1 MKLLSRYIV
10 AQTARP
16 MAATILVAL
25 LALLAERALR
35 VVDMVIG
42 WRGSLFAIFEMLS
55 YLVPHYMGLAL
66 PAALFLGIFLSTARM
81 AREGELDAMQ
91 AGGAGLW
98 QYTRPLFAAAL
109 LLAAV
114 HLLLVGYLQPFS
126 RYAYRAAVF
135 AVTNVS
141 FQTLLEPGVFTTLGR
156 TTYHVRTLD
165 PAKERFAVLFLYSEL
180 DSGDAI
186 VLTARRG
193 RIELESAARPLLLR
207 LEDGV
212 QQIVPGELSIR
223 AVDRLPQS
231 LTLRFGTFTTDLRGA
246 EPVGFRPR
254 GEDERELTLD
264 ELWRLRKAPPPNIE
278 AHEIVAELDGRLAR
292 SLSIPVL
299 PFLAVPLALGRR
311 RGRRS
316 YGFVVGVLALVGYHQ
331 VLQTGESLADNAV
344 LATAAGIWAPT
355 AVFTLASLVL
365 FLRRAT
371 VVPDPARGALL
382 DRFAEAIQDRLE
394 RLLRAERSGG

>member
-1 MKLLSRYIV
+1 MTTLSRYIV

-66 PAALFLGIFLSTARM
+66 PAAFFLGTFLATARM

-98 QYTRPLFAAAL
+98 RYTRPLVGAAVLLAL
-109 LLAAV
+109 L
-114 HLLLVGYLQPFS
+114 HLLLVGYIQPYS

-141 FQTLLEPGVFTTLGR
+141 FQTLLEPGVFTTLGH

-165 PAKERFAVLFLYSEL
+165 PAKERFEDLFLYSEL
-180 DSGDAI
+180 DSGDL
-186 VLTARRG
+186 VVVTARRG
-193 RIELESAARPLLLR
+193 RIEVQGATRPVLLE
-207 LEDGV
+207 LEDGL
-212 QQIVPGELSIR
+212 QQIVPGSLSAQEIR
-223 AVDRLPQS
+223 RLPRS
-231 LTLRFGTFTTDLRGA
+231 LTLRFRNFTTDLRGT

-264 ELWRLRKAPPPNIE
+264 ELWRMRDRPPPHIE
-278 AHEIVAELDGRLAR
+278 PEEIAAELDGRLAR

-299 PFLAVPLALGRR
+299 PFLTVPLAIGRR

-331 VLQTGESLADNAV
+331 ILQTGEGLADNGV
-344 LATAAGIWAPT
+344 VDTWPVIWLPAAA
-355 AVFTLASLVL
+355 FTLMSLLL

-371 VVPDPARGALL
+371 VVPDPAKGAVL
-382 DRFAEAIQDRLE
+382 DRLVEALQE
-394 RLLRAERSGG
+394 RIERFYRERMAT

>member
-1 MKLLSRYIV
+1 MSTLSRYIV
-10 AQTARP
+10 GQTLRP
-16 MAATILVAL
+16 MATTILVAL

-98 QYTRPLFAAAL
+98 RYTRPLFFAAL
-109 LLAAV
+109 LLTGL
-114 HLLLVGYLQPFS
+114 HLLLVGYLQPYS

-141 FQTLLEPGVFTTLGR
+141 FQTLLEPGVFTTLGN

-165 PAKERFAVLFLYSEL
+165 ANKERFERLFLYSEL
-180 DSGDAI
+180 DNGDS
-186 VLTARRG
+186 VVVTARRG
-193 RIELESAARPLLLR
+193 EIRVEGATRPVLLE

-212 QQIVPGELSIR
+212 QQVLPGVTTRSELR
-223 AVDRLPQS
+223 RLPRS
-231 LTLRFGTFTTDLRGA
+231 LTLRFRHFTTDLRGT

-264 ELWRLRKAPPPNIE
+264 ELWLMRDRPPPHIK
-278 AHEIVAELDGRLAR
+278 AHEIAAEFDGRLAR

-331 VLQTGESLADNAV
+331 ILQTGEGLADNGV
-344 LATAAGIWAPT
+344 LGTATALWLPT
-355 AVFTLASLVL
+355 AAFVL
-365 FLRRAT
+365 LSTAVFLRRAT
-371 VVPDPARGALL
+371 VVPDPAKGAVL
-382 DRFAEAIQDRLE
+382 DRLVEAVQE
-394 RLLRAERSGG
+394 RAERFWRERTAS

>member
-1 MKLLSRYIV
+1 MTTLSRYIV

-66 PAALFLGIFLSTARM
+66 PAAFFLGTFLATARM

-91 AGGAGLW
+91 ASGAGLW
-98 QYTRPLFAAAL
+98 RYTRPLVG
-109 LLAAV
+109 AAV
-114 HLLLVGYLQPFS
+114 LLTLLHLLLVGYIQPYS

-141 FQTLLEPGVFTTLGR
+141 FQTLLEPGVFTTLGQ

-165 PAKERFAVLFLYSEL
+165 PAKERFEDLFLYSEL
-180 DSGDAI
+180 DNGDL
-186 VLTARRG
+186 VVVTARRG
-193 RIELESAARPLLLR
+193 RIEVQGATRPVLLELES
-207 LEDGV
+207 GV
-212 QQIVPGELSIR
+212 QQIVPGPLSAQEIR
-223 AVDRLPQS
+223 RLPRS
-231 LTLRFGTFTTDLRGA
+231 VTLRFRNFTTDLRGT
-246 EPVGFRPR
+246 EPVGFRAR

-264 ELWRLRKAPPPNIE
+264 ELWRMRDRPPPHIHAE
-278 AHEIVAELDGRLAR
+278 EITAELDGRLAR
-292 SLSIPVL
+292 SLSITVL
-299 PFLAVPLALGRR
+299 PFLTVPLAIGRR

-331 VLQTGESLADNAV
+331 ILQTGEGLADNGV
-344 LATAAGIWAPT
+344 VDTWPVIWLPA
-355 AVFTLASLVL
+355 AVFTLMSLLL

-371 VVPDPARGALL
+371 VVPDPARGAVL
-382 DRFAEAIQDRLE
+382 DRLVEAVQE
-394 RLLRAERSGG
+394 RIERFYRERMAT

>member
-1 MKLLSRYIV
+1 MRTLSRYIV
-10 AQTARP
+10 GQTLHP
-16 MAATILVAL
+16 MATTILVAL

-66 PAALFLGIFLSTARM
+66 PAALFLGIFVSTARM

-98 QYTRPLFAAAL
+98 SYTRPLFF
-109 LLAAV
+109 AAV
-114 HLLLVGYLQPFS
+114 LIAGVHMLLVGWLQPYS

-141 FQTLLEPGVFTTLGR
+141 FQTLLEPGVFTTLGH

-165 PAKERFAVLFLYSEL
+165 ANKERFERLFLYSEL
-180 DSGDAI
+180 ENGDS
-186 VLTARRG
+186 VVVTARRG
-193 RIELESAARPLLLR
+193 EIRVEGATRPVLLE

-212 QQIVPGELSIR
+212 QQILPGEATVSELR
-223 AVDRLPQS
+223 RLPRA
-231 LTLRFGTFTTDLRGA
+231 LTLRFRHFTTDLRGA

-254 GEDERELTLD
+254 GEDERELTLA
-264 ELWRLRKAPPPNIE
+264 ELWFLRDRPPPHIK
-278 AHEIVAELDGRLAR
+278 AHEIAAEFDGRLAR
-292 SLSIPVL
+292 SLSIPFL

-316 YGFVVGVLALVGYHQ
+316 YGFVIGVLALVVYHQ
-331 VLQTGESLADNAV
+331 VLQTGEGLADNAV
-344 LATAAGIWAPT
+344 LDTTVALWLPT
-355 AVFTLASLVL
+355 AVFVL
-365 FLRRAT
+365 LSTAVFVRRAS
-371 VVPDPARGALL
+371 VVPDPAKGAVL
-382 DRFAEAIQDRLE
+382 DRLVEALQE
-394 RLLRAERSGG
+394 RAERFWRERVAS